1 EDGVLTEWFQKPQ
14 HKYGTTYRI
23 INLIVGMQLF
33 TRVGG
38 GGDVYKL
45 AGLYAFGVIWSF
57 AMKSLAVLVLR
68 FTEPGN
74 REWKVPGNLH
84 IGKTEIPIGLTTISA
99 VLFMTAIVNLFTK
112 YEATI
117 AGIVFSV
124 VFFTIFTISEHHV
137 AKENHGK
144 PEELHQ
150 LRVYGNHEL

>member
-33 TRVGG
+33 TIIAS

-45 AGLYAFGVIWSF
+45 AALYAFGVIWSF
-57 AMKSLAVLVLR
+57 TMKSLAVLVLR

-84 IGKTEIPIGLTTISA
+84 IGKTEVPIGLIIISA

-117 AGIVFSV
+117 AGVIFSV
-124 VFFTIFTISEHHV
+124 VFFT
-137 AKENHGK
+137 
-144 PEELHQ
+144 
-150 LRVYGNHEL
+150 